1 MKSYNKL
8 DQPAILEMLFHPH
21 RQERREQGEAVDVDV
36 TVDENICLGCRF
48 HLNDTASPTIIYF
61 HGNGESVTDYDAIAP
76 DYLHAGIN
84 LFVATYR
91 GYGWSDGTPTVTSMM
106 SDCVYIWKKF
116 AEIKEEM
123 ELQGSIFIMGRSLG
137 SAAAIELCYDYPED
151 ITGLILESGFADTLP
166 LLQKLGLS
174 DDQGI
179 EEADGFGNI
188 AKIEEIKLP
197 TLILHG
203 SKDQIIPVPQ
213 AEKLQAFSGAKAK
226 KFFVI
231 PGADHNSM
239 LSKGGAH
246 YFTTIKDFMDD
257 LTGQEAWRRRR
268 KTSKEARQND
278 K

>member
-21 RQERREQGEAVDVDV
+21 KQKRSGQGEAFDIDVS
-36 TVDENICLGCRF
+36 VDENILLGCRF
-48 HLNDTASPTIIYF
+48 HLKDTACPTIIFF
-61 HGNGESVTDYDAIAP
+61 HGNGESVADYDAIAP
-76 DYLHAGIN
+76 GYLHAGIN

-106 SDCVYIWKKF
+106 SDCRHIWEKF
-116 AEIKEEM
+116 AAIKEEK

-137 SAAAIELCYDYPED
+137 SAAAIELCNDYPED

-166 LLQKLGLS
+166 LLRKLGFS
-174 DDQGI
+174 DDLDI
-179 EEADGFGNI
+179 AEADGFGNI

-203 SKDQIIPVPQ
+203 SEDQIIPVPQ
-213 AEKLQAFSGAKAK
+213 AEKLQAFSGARTK

-246 YFTTIKDFMDD
+246 YFTTIKDFMND

-268 KTSKEARQND
+268 KTYQKARQND